1 MDAAVASNTEWTGPF
16 CPRGTM
22 MFSHLLSFRIVL
34 EIIAFLANGGELFEV
49 TNLKKIDEKLLKL
62 ESAAWKALAV
72 KLLPSARAAVCR
84 SYQKLVMN
92 DASR

>member
-1 MDAAVASNTEWTGPF
+1 
-16 CPRGTM
+16 

-62 ESAAWKALAV
+62 ESAA
-72 KLLPSARAAVCR
+72 
-84 SYQKLVMN
+84 
-92 DASR
+92 